1 LTYHKDNFLS
11 LQLQYKKEDEWIECF
26 NIPNVTLPTV
36 TYLGFSAHTGEVS
49 GLPSYPICNSTT
61 GLTWVDFH
69 DILQVETKTIYK
81 SGGISSSWKNQ
92 ANGAAEGGKKG
103 KPKSQPLRK
112 ARKSDSF
119 VMGFARVL
127 AVLVIMLIAY
137 FVYTAWRATHGHEG
151 EYGRRYRR
159 Y

>member
-1 LTYHKDNFLS
+1 MFQHSQRHPPYSHVPRILRPHRRSQRSPPTT
-11 LQLQYKKEDEWIECF
+11 
-26 NIPNVTLPTV
+26 PNND
-36 TYLGFSAHTGEVS
+36 S
-49 GLPSYPICNSTT
+49 T
-61 GLTWVDFH
+61 GLTLGIDFH

-81 SGGISSSWKNQ
+81 SGLASSTWIKNQ

-103 KPKSQPLRK
+103 KPKSQPIRK

-127 AVLVIMLIAY
+127 AVLVIMLVAY
-137 FVYTAWRATHGHEG
+137 FAYTAWRVNRGREH
-151 EYGRRYRR
+151 EYGHRYRR